1 MEFETGMENKTTE
14 RVQGTE
20 IVQETEQ
27 ETECATC
34 APDPV
39 ALGEFQRAVRS
50 IAGSRSHAR

>member
-39 ALGEFQRAVRS
+39 ALG
-50 IAGSRSHAR
+50 